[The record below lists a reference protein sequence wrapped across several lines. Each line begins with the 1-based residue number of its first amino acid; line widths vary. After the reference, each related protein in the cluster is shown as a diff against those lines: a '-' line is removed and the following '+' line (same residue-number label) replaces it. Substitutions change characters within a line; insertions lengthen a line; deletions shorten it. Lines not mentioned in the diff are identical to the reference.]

1 MQYDPD
7 SMKRSW
13 TRFAHGSQAGEHVVQ
28 LYGEQAELVASAAGH
43 LAAGFALGEPA
54 IVVARPEHLDL
65 FAERLAVSG
74 WTPEEHRRLDLL
86 ATRDAEETLESL
98 LVDGRPSPERFEEVI
113 GTLIDERAAAFP
125 RSRVRVYGEMVD
137 VLCERGEP
145 EIAAELEDLWNR
157 ALERRPFSLFCAY
170 RVDVFD
176 ADPQLSLL
184 PQICAAHTHVEP
196 AADVA
201 RLARAVAGALE
212 EELGAA
218 AAGVYR
224 QLPAAVGRTVV
235 LPVPERALMWVSA
248 NLPARAVRI
257 LASARARYAAG
268 D

>member
-1 MQYDPD
+1 MQYDCA

-13 TRFAHGSQAGEHVVQ
+13 TRFAHASRPAEHVVR
-28 LYGEQAELVASAAGH
+28 LYGERAELAASVANY
-43 LAAGFALGEPA
+43 LAAGFGLSEPA
-54 IVVARPEHLDL
+54 VVVARPDHLDL
-65 FAERLAVSG
+65 FRERLAACG
-74 WTPEEHRRLDLL
+74 WGPDELRRPGLL
-86 ATRDAEETLESL
+86 ATCDAEETLASL
-98 LVDGRPSPERFEEVI
+98 LVGSKPSPERFEEVI
-113 GTLIDERAAAFP
+113 GALIDERAAAFP

-145 EIAAELEDLWNR
+145 EVAAELEDLWNR

-176 ADPQLSLL
+176 PDAQLSLL

-196 AADVA
+196 AGDVA
-201 RLARAVAGALE
+201 RLGRAVAGALE

-224 QLPAAVGRTVV
+224 QLPSAVGRTVV
-235 LPVPERALMWVSA
+235 LPAPERALMWVSA
-248 NLPARAVRI
+248 NLPARAERI